1 MEGIEGEKMGGESD
15 AILSHLK
22 NIYFFEKEYKLPHTF
37 RS

>member
-15 AILSHLK
+15 VILSHLK
-22 NIYFFEKEYKLPHTF
+22 IYFFEKEYKLPHTF